1 VILSNWIKALSFYS
15 SNKDEF
21 NFHLLPRTL
30 SFEYWGGND
39 EAFNSFQMKI
49 NQYDIYEISVFSE
62 KGDFKMN
69 QYYLN

>member
-1 VILSNWIKALSFYS
+1 
-15 SNKDEF
+15 
-21 NFHLLPRTL
+21 
-30 SFEYWGGND
+30 
-39 EAFNSFQMKI
+39 MKI